1 MTDPV
6 SSPDTDS
13 VANAEIDTATQDAK
27 PAETSAAE
35 TGEQSLV
42 AKIQAALAPKETPDS
57 TSKDQSTAEA
67 DPPEQEDEEG
77 AEETDDAEIADE
89 DLTRLSKK
97 TFRRVKRLLSVIGD
111 KNDEIEALKPRVEQF
126 DRMVKMVSDTG
137 LSASEVD
144 FLLTGVRQNLKRNP
158 VEAYRL
164 LTPIYQKLQLAVGDA
179 LPPELEQQVKT
190 GRITREAA
198 QSIVRSK
205 TEAAIAAQEAD
216 RTRKVKEAEDAERN
230 TDAQVDRIR
239 TAATEWETRHAKADP
254 DWKHKAPE
262 VMEQIEL
269 ELNRFAKGNEPLTPE
284 KSIEIANKA
293 KKTVDDRYKRF
304 VPKPTEVRPAT
315 EVAATAS
322 TPKPATALEAA
333 KLELAKL
340 RK

>member
-13 VANAEIDTATQDAK
+13 VVTAEIDTATQDVK

-35 TGEQSLV
+35 PGEQSLV

-57 TSKDQSTAEA
+57 KSKDQSPAEA
-67 DPPEQEDEEG
+67 EPPEQEEEES
-77 AEETDDAEIADE
+77 EETDDAEIADE

-97 TFRRVKRLLSVIGD
+97 TFRRVKRLLSVIDD
-111 KNDEIEALKPRVEQF
+111 KNAEIETLKPRVEQF

-144 FLLTGVRQNLKRNP
+144 FLLTGVGQNLKRNP
-158 VEAYRL
+158 AEAYKQ
-164 LTPIYQKLQLAVGDA
+164 LTPIYQRLQVMFGDV
-179 LPPELEQQVKT
+179 LPPELDQQVRT
-190 GRITREAA
+190 GKITREAA
-198 QSIVRSK
+198 QAIVRNQ
-205 TEAAIAAQEAD
+205 TNAALATQEAE
-216 RTRKVKEAEDAERN
+216 RVRKAKEAEDTERN
-230 TDAQVDRIR
+230 TDAHVDRIR
-239 TAATEWETRHAKADP
+239 TAATEWETSQAKADP